1 MYSFGKKII
10 KTTARLPFYLFQIRF
25 TRLALGIQS
34 LLVRVNPK
42 PDRFRALNFFRNG
55 ASLRAMRWDG
65 GQEYPVYVINRKCDA
80 ERLSRF
86 SKSCARWRVN
96 FERVEGVDLRL
107 QPDFLNSYRHRIAEK
122 CYNKLEFVRGVYG
135 CFLGH
140 REAWKRVVAGTCD
153 WALVCEDDARF
164 LGPIPRRVSD
174 YGLPDN
180 AEIVFCNQRMADGLL
195 GDGFCGS
202 GFEYVSAAC
211 ALGRLL
217 DWNFHVIAPGG
228 DAYFLSKGGARK
240 LLSIFE
246 ETPMAFDV
254 DWFMLFHSID
264 DDAVGRFLEMDQTG
278 RFDGYLPHR
287 SRLEGYVLVPSLV
300 EQAEGESKVR
310 RMEFCNREELFK

>member
-1 MYSFGKKII
+1 MNKIS
-10 KTTARLPFYLFQIRF
+10 RLPFFLLHAGYA
-25 TRLALGIQS
+25 RLAVVLQYLIFQ
-34 LLVRVNPK
+34 LNPK
-42 PDRFRALNFFRNG
+42 PERRRALNFFRNG

-80 ERLSRF
+80 ERFSRF
-86 SKSCARWRVN
+86 SKSCAKWRVN

-217 DWNFHVIAPGG
+217 DWNPHVIAPGG

-254 DWFMLFHSID
+254 DWFMLFQSID
-264 DDAVGRFLEMDQTG
+264 DGAMGRFLEMDQTG

>member
-1 MYSFGKKII
+1 MNF
-10 KTTARLPFYLFQIRF
+10 ARFPFFLFHEGYAGF
-25 TRLALGIQS
+25 AVGLQS
-34 LLVRVNPK
+34 LFVRLDPK
-42 PDRFRALNFFRNG
+42 PERRRALEFFRNG
-55 ASLRAMRWDG
+55 ARLRAMKWHG
-65 GQEYPVYVINRKCDA
+65 TQEYPVYVINRQCDE

-86 SKSCARWRVN
+86 AESCAKWRVN

-107 QPDFLNSYRHRIAEK
+107 QPDFLNSYRHRIAER

-164 LGPIPRRVSD
+164 LGPIPKRVAQ
-174 YGLPDN
+174 YGLPDKG
-180 AEIVFCNQRMADGLL
+180 EIVFCNQRMGDGLR
-195 GDGFCGS
+195 GDYQGGV
-202 GFEYVSAAC
+202 GLEYVGAGQ

-217 DWNFHVIAPGG
+217 DWTPHIVAPGG
-228 DAYFLSKGGARK
+228 DAYLLSQGGAAK
-240 LLSIFE
+240 LLSIFD
-246 ETPMAFDV
+246 ETHMAFDV
-254 DWFMLFHSID
+254 DWFMLFHCID
-264 DDAVGRFLEMDQTG
+264 DGAMARFLEIDQTG

-310 RMEFCNREELFK
+310 RMELCNREELFH